1 MHDDRLLIHE
11 LINLHGHLCDE
22 GQFDRFGEIF
32 TDDVVYDV
40 SALGGGELL
49 GPAAV
54 AEAGRALGD
63 ANPLAHHVTNV
74 VVVHLD
80 GDSARA
86 LSKGLG
92 VMADGAV
99 GSTLYE
105 DELTRTSAGWR
116 IARRRV
122 LPRRKPLHPSG

>member
-1 MHDDRLLIHE
+1 M
-11 LINLHGHLCDE
+11 
-22 GQFDRFGEIF
+22 
-32 TDDVVYDV
+32 
-40 SALGGGELL
+40 L

-80 GDSARA
+80 GDRARA
-86 LSKGLG
+86 ISKGLG
-92 VMADGAV
+92 ITADGAI
-99 GSTLYE
+99 GSTLYQ
-105 DELTRTSAGWR
+105 DKLTRTPAGWR

-122 LPRRKPLHPSG
+122 LPRRKPLHPSC